1 MSYPGDRN
9 IIRAFA
15 SSCRIANLL
24 LMLILTDRKHVAI
37 AEGFGIDEL
46 DDKI

>member
-1 MSYPGDRN
+1 MSNPGDRN
-9 IIRAFA
+9 IIRVFA

-24 LMLILTDRKHVAI
+24 LMLILTDRKYVATT
-37 AEGFGIDEL
+37 EGFGIDEL